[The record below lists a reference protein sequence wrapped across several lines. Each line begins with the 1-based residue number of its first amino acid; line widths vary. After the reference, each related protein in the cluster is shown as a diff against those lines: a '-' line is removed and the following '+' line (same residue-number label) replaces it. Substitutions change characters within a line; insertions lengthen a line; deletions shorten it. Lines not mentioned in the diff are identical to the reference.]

1 MRMIVPSIRNAIG
14 LAAILLVCALIFAPE
29 SSAQYQQ
36 QQSPPPPQQTKPAT
50 PSGQAAPANGT
61 QPAAEASKPVDP
73 EEDKAYKAL
82 MDTKS
87 EDADKRIQL
96 GEQYL
101 QKYPNGKYQEQ
112 VYSALTLAEEAKQD
126 LPKMYADADKALAL
140 NPDDVTILVVVGWV
154 IPHNNDPND
163 PEADRKLDKG
173 EQYEKH
179 ALTLLTTLSKPANM
193 TDEQFAKAKAQAE
206 SQAHSGLGLIYFRR
220 QKYAEAVEQFKQ
232 SIANAENPDPTDDYV
247 MGVCLTHLSRFT
259 DAIDAFQKCAQVPGG
274 LQDRCKQMVDQTKKQ
289 AATQLEAPK

>member
-1 MRMIVPSIRNAIG
+1 MRKIAPAIRKATG
-14 LAAILLVCALIFAPE
+14 TAFILLALALIYAPLSFA
-29 SSAQYQQ
+29 QDQQ
-36 QQSPPPPQQTKPAT
+36 QQAKPAT
-50 PSGQAAPANGT
+50 EAPSLDKLPANGA
-61 QPAAEASKPVDP
+61 QPAPAAAPKPADP
-73 EEDKAYKAL
+73 EEEAAYKAL
-82 MDTKS
+82 TDTKP

-101 QKYPNGKYQEQ
+101 QKYPTGKYEEQ
-112 VYSALTLAEEAKQD
+112 VYSALTIAEESKQD

-140 NPDDVTILVVVGWV
+140 NPDDVTLLVLVGWV

-163 PEADRKLDKG
+163 LEQDRKLDKG

-179 ALTLLTTLSKPANM
+179 ALALLTTLPKPANM

-220 QKYAEAVEQFKQ
+220 QKYAEAVDEFKQ
-232 SIANAENPDPTDDYV
+232 SIANTETPDPTDYYV

-259 DAIDAFQKCAQVPGG
+259 ESADSFEKCGQIPGG
-274 LQDRCKQMVDQTKKQ
+274 LQARCKQMAEQAKKQ
-289 AATQLEAPK
+289 SATELQAPK